1 MEVLASGASLNTMEG
16 DGLLSGVPSIH
27 TPWNYARVYMAVD
40 HVTVKFSLLNEHPM
54 EEVFGTATE

>member
-16 DGLLSGVPSIH
+16 SGVPSIH
-27 TPWNYARVYMAVD
+27 TPRNYARVYMAVD